1 MPKAIFRGVKLRYHD
16 QRIKENQV
24 FHRLY
29 FSADFSE
36 PVCEA
41 LDWNPGVARDVEQC
55 KLPPRVLS
63 AGLAVLAPNP
73 KPLREHSI
81 EFGYQEIRDFQVHA
95 KHDDEGEY
103 TGAELRFVVVSGH
116 KDLAAY
122 LENWLRAIGT
132 GEGADAQLK
141 VSYAEQTKFE
151 EEGESQPEQ
160 AAAGPEN
167 IMPDISRTGAGRK
180 RKPTAEASVQ

>member
-1 MPKAIFRGVKLRYHD
+1 MPKAIFRGVKLR
-16 QRIKENQV
+16 R
-24 FHRLY
+24 
-29 FSADFSE
+29 E

-95 KHDDEGEY
+95 EH

-180 RKPTAEASVQ
+180 RGNKPTAEASVQ